1 VGIYAHSDDPVAI
14 SLDTHGNNMLDDMKP
29 LLQEPLKLVVV
40 HGRAA
45 AAPYGR
51 RTKSL
56 GTQCARG

>member
-1 VGIYAHSDDPVAI
+1 VGIYAHSDDSIAI
-14 SLDTHGNNMLDDMKP
+14 SLCTRDNNMVDDMESV
-29 LLQEPLKLVVV
+29 LQEPLKLVVV